1 MDRVEGILRLML
13 VDDSLTDA
21 ENITNVLRSAG
32 HTVRGTRHEVLAD
45 LELALTEASWD
56 LVLCRDTLAAVSPR
70 DVLNLIH
77 RLGRDIPCIVLTSKL
92 EDMAD
97 YYHHGAQDII
107 CFDDAE
113 RLKFAV
119 ARELKNLFVRRSSRR
134 NEHALRESEKRAKL
148 LLDSSRDA
156 VAYMHE
162 GMHIY
167 VNQAY
172 LALFGYE
179 ESEDVDGLPILD
191 MVSTDDHAK
200 FKAFLKQF
208 SEQNNTKFPLLSVLC
223 MKADGSS
230 FPATIEFRLAEIE
243 GEACIQV
250 VIRDEDSQ
258 ESAASDE
265 KLLLLRD
272 YDVLTGLF
280 SRIRFMD
287 ELALT
292 VSKAS
297 EGKGISALLY
307 LEFDNFQTIKEEVGL
322 AASEEVL
329 KEAAGLLSNI
339 LEENELLARYSDQ
352 VFTIIIPSG
361 DNTHV
366 DHRAEDYREV
376 IETFV
381 SHANG
386 KMVDLRCSIGIS
398 RITESFSIEVILEQA
413 NKACLQVQKKGGNSV
428 ARYQAAAPTNA
439 ADTANTSNDE
449 ALFWQ
454 DNIRDALTNNKFILN
469 YQPIVSLHGRE
480 QELYDILI
488 RMKGPDGKL
497 IIADDFISHAVADQ
511 ALMLGIDEWV
521 IAEALTRL
529 VEHRQHHPK
538 TRFFIKLSKPMLA
551 KVDFVDWLV
560 ALLARHQLDGSAIV
574 FEISETAALENLEH
588 AQTIILKLREIGCE
602 FGLEHFGSGLDFSY
616 SLSVLDVDYLKING
630 SFVENMSQDSE
641 NQAAVK
647 AIIEMSRQAGKQCI
661 AEFVSDANSL
671 ALLWRLG
678 VDYAMGFYI
687 HEPSD
692 TPDYNFEDDD
702 L

>member
-1 MDRVEGILRLML
+1 MDRAEGILRLML

-21 ENITNVLRSAG
+21 DNITNVLRSAG
-32 HTVRGTRHEVLAD
+32 HTVRGARQEVLAE
-45 LELALTEASWD
+45 LEIALTEGLWD
-56 LVLCRDTLAAVSPR
+56 LVLCRDTLDAVSPR
-70 DVLNLIH
+70 DVLNVIH
-77 RLGRDIPCIVLTSKL
+77 RLGRDIPCIVLVTNV
-92 EDMAD
+92 ENMAD
-97 YYHHGAQDII
+97 YYRQGAQDVIS
-107 CFDDAE
+107 FDDTE
-113 RLKFAV
+113 RLKFAA

-191 MVSTDDHAK
+191 MVSLDDHAK

-208 SEQNNTKFPLLSVLC
+208 SEQKNAKSPLLSVMCL
-223 MKADGSS
+223 KADGDNFS
-230 FPATIEFRLAEIE
+230 AKIEFTHAEIE

-250 VIRDEDSQ
+250 VIRDENSQ
-258 ESAASDE
+258 ETAESDE

-280 SRIRFMD
+280 SRVRFMD

-292 VSKAS
+292 VGKAS
-297 EGKGISALLY
+297 DGKGISALLY
-307 LEFDNFQTIKEEVGL
+307 LELDNFQLIKEEVGL
-322 AASEEVL
+322 VASEEVL

-339 LEENELLARYSDQ
+339 LEENELLARYSDK

-361 DNTHV
+361 DDSYV
-366 DHRAEDYREV
+366 DARAEAYRET
-376 IETFV
+376 IEAFI

-398 RITESFSIEVILEQA
+398 RITESFSIEIILEQA
-413 NKACLQVQKKGGNSV
+413 NKACIQVQKKGGNIV
-428 ARYQAAAPTNA
+428 ARYQATKPSAGE
-439 ADTANTSNDE
+439 TSNDE

-454 DNIRDALTNNKFILN
+454 ENIRNALENDGFVLN
-469 YQPIVSLHGRE
+469 YQPIVSLHGKE
-480 QELYDILI
+480 QELYDILV
-488 RMKGPDGKL
+488 RMKGGDGQL
-497 IIADDFISHAVADQ
+497 VIAEDFIDYAAND

-521 IAEALTRL
+521 ITQALTSL
-529 VEHRQHHPK
+529 VEHRKQRPK

-551 KVDFVDWLV
+551 KKEFVDWLV
-560 ALLARHQLDGSAIV
+560 ALLRQHQLDGSALV
-574 FEISETAALENLEH
+574 FEISETAALENLEN
-588 AQTIILKLREIGCE
+588 AQVMILKLREIGCE

-630 SFVENMSQDSE
+630 SFVENMAQDSE

-647 AIIEMSRQAGKQCI
+647 AIIEMSKKAGKQCI

-687 HEPSD
+687 HKPSD
-692 TPDYNFEDDD
+692 SPDYNFEDDD

>member
-1 MDRVEGILRLML
+1 MDKVEGILRLML

-21 ENITNVLRSAG
+21 DNITNVLRSAG
-32 HTVRGTRHEVLAD
+32 HTVRGARQQALVT
-45 LELALTEASWD
+45 LELALTETSWD
-56 LVLCRDTLAAVSPR
+56 LILCRDTLADVLPR

-77 RLGRDIPCIVLTSKL
+77 RLGRDIPCIVLTTSDD
-92 EDMAD
+92 DMAN
-97 YYHHGAQDII
+97 YYQIGAQDVIR
-107 CFDDAE
+107 FDDAE
-113 RLKFAV
+113 HLKFAV
-119 ARELKNLFVRRSSRR
+119 ARELNNLFVRRSSRR

-172 LALFGYE
+172 LTLFGYE
-179 ESEDVDGLPILD
+179 ESEDVDGLPMLD
-191 MVSTDDHAK
+191 MVSADDHNK
-200 FKAFLKQF
+200 FKVFLKQF
-208 SEQNNTKFPLLSVLC
+208 SEQKNTKFPLLSVLC
-223 MKADGSS
+223 MKNDGTS
-230 FPATIEFRLAEIE
+230 FPAIIEFTHAEIE

-250 VIRDEDSQ
+250 VIRDENSQ
-258 ESAASDE
+258 ATAALDE

-280 SRIRFMD
+280 SRVRFLD
-287 ELALT
+287 ELGLK

-297 EGKGISALLY
+297 DGRGISALLY
-307 LEFDNFQTIKEEVGL
+307 LEFDNFQLIKEEVGL

-329 KEAAGLLSNI
+329 KEAAGLLSSI
-339 LEENELLARYSDQ
+339 SQDNELLARYSDQ
-352 VFTIIIPSG
+352 AFTIIISSG
-361 DNTHV
+361 DSAYV
-366 DHRAEDYREV
+366 DQRAEAYRET
-376 IETFV
+376 IEAFV

-386 KMVDLRCSIGIS
+386 KMVDLRCSIGTS
-398 RITESFSIEVILEQA
+398 RITESFSIEVILEHA
-413 NKACLQVQKKGGNSV
+413 NKACMQVQKKGGNSV
-428 ARYQAAAPTNA
+428 ARYQSTKTDVD
-439 ADTANTSNDE
+439 DTRNDE

-454 DNIRDALTNNKFILN
+454 DNIRDALTNNGFVLN
-469 YQPIVSLHGRE
+469 YQPIVSLHGKE
-480 QELYDILI
+480 QELYDVLV
-488 RMKGPDGKL
+488 RMKGADGQL
-497 IIADDFISHAVADQ
+497 VLAEDFINYAAEDG
-511 ALMLGIDEWV
+511 LMLGIDEWV
-521 IAEALTRL
+521 ITQALTSL
-529 VEHRQHHPK
+529 VEHRKQHPK

-551 KVDFVDWLV
+551 KKDFVDWLV
-560 ALLARHQLDGSAIV
+560 ALLRGHQLDGSALV

-588 AQTIILKLREIGCE
+588 AQTMIIKLKEIGCE

-630 SFVENMSQDSE
+630 SFVENMAQDLE

-647 AIIEMSRQAGKQCI
+647 AIIEMSKQAKKQCI

-687 HEPSD
+687 HRPSD

>member
-1 MDRVEGILRLML
+1 MDRAEGILRLML

-21 ENITNVLRSAG
+21 DNITNVLRSAG
-32 HTVRGTRHEVLAD
+32 HTVRGARQDVLAD

-56 LVLCRDTLAAVSPR
+56 LVLCRDTLATVSPR

-77 RLGRDIPCIVLTSKL
+77 RLGRDIPCIVLTTNAESVT
-92 EDMAD
+92 D
-97 YYHHGAQDII
+97 YYQLGAQDILT
-107 CFDDAE
+107 FDDSE

-119 ARELKNLFVRRSSRR
+119 TRELKNLFVRRSSRR

-179 ESEDVDGLPILD
+179 ESEDVDGLPMLD
-191 MVSTDDHAK
+191 MVSLDDHAK

-208 SEQNNTKFPLLSVLC
+208 SEQKHTKSPLLSVLC
-223 MKADGSS
+223 MKADGDS
-230 FPATIEFRLAEIE
+230 FPANIEFTHAEIE
-243 GEACIQV
+243 GEACVQV
-250 VIRDEDSQ
+250 VIRDENSQ
-258 ESAASDE
+258 EAVASDE

-287 ELALT
+287 ELGLT
-292 VSKAS
+292 VSKAGD
-297 EGKGISALLY
+297 GKGISTLLY
-307 LEFDNFQTIKEEVGL
+307 LEFDNFQLIKEDVGL

-352 VFTIIIPSG
+352 VFTIIIPNG
-361 DNTHV
+361 DNTYV
-366 DHRAEDYREV
+366 DARAEAYRGT
-376 IETFV
+376 IEDFI
-381 SHANG
+381 SHALG
-386 KMVDLRCSIGIS
+386 KMIDLRCSIGIS
-398 RITESFSIEVILEQA
+398 RITESFSIEVILENA
-413 NKACLQVQKKGGNSV
+413 NKACMQVQKKGGNSI
-428 ARYQAAAPTNA
+428 AHYQATKTKS
-439 ADTANTSNDE
+439 DTGEASNDE

-454 DNIRDALTNNKFILN
+454 DNIRDALANNGFVLN
-469 YQPIVSLHGRE
+469 YQPIVSLHGKE
-480 QELYDILI
+480 QELYDVLV
-488 RMKGPDGKL
+488 RMKGADGQL
-497 IIADDFISHAVADQ
+497 VIAADFIDYAADDT
-511 ALMLGIDEWV
+511 LMLGIDEWV
-521 IAEALTRL
+521 ITQALISL
-529 VEHRQHHPK
+529 VEHRKLHPK

-551 KVDFVDWLV
+551 KKEFVDWLV
-560 ALLARHQLDGSAIV
+560 ALLRRHQLDGSALV
-574 FEISETAALENLEH
+574 FEISETAALENLDH
-588 AQTIILKLREIGCE
+588 AQAMIIKLREIGCE

-630 SFVENMSQDSE
+630 SFVENMAQDSE

-647 AIIEMSRQAGKQCI
+647 AIIEMGKQAGKQCI

-678 VDYAMGFYI
+678 VDYAMGYYI
-687 HEPSD
+687 HKPSD

>member
-1 MDRVEGILRLML
+1 MDRPEGILRLML

-21 ENITNVLRSAG
+21 DNITNVLRSAG
-32 HTVRGTRHEVLAD
+32 HTVRGARQEVLAN
-45 LELALTEASWD
+45 LELALMDSSWD
-56 LVLCRDTLAAVSPR
+56 LVLCRDTLATVSPR

-77 RLGRDIPCIVLTSKL
+77 RLGRDIPCIVLATNI
-92 EDMAD
+92 ENMAD
-97 YYHHGAQDII
+97 YYHLGAQDIMM
-107 CFDDAE
+107 FDDTE

-119 ARELKNLFVRRSSRR
+119 ARELKNLFIRRSSRR

-179 ESEDVDGLPILD
+179 ESEDVDGLPMLD
-191 MVSTDDHAK
+191 MVALDDHAK
-200 FKAFLKQF
+200 FKAFLKQY
-208 SEQNNTKFPLLSVLC
+208 SEQKNTKSTLLSVLC
-223 MKADGSS
+223 MKADGDS
-230 FPATIEFRLAEIE
+230 FPATVEFTHAEIE
-243 GEACIQV
+243 GEECIQV
-250 VIRDEDSQ
+250 VIRDENSQ
-258 ESAASDE
+258 QAVVPDE

-280 SRIRFMD
+280 SRVRFMD
-287 ELALT
+287 DLGLT
-292 VSKAS
+292 VSKAGD
-297 EGKGISALLY
+297 GKGISALLY
-307 LEFDNFQTIKEEVGL
+307 LEFDNFQIIKEDVGL

-339 LEENELLARYSDQ
+339 LEDNELLARYSDQ
-352 VFTIIIPSG
+352 VFTVIISSG
-361 DNTHV
+361 DNDYV
-366 DHRAEDYREV
+366 DRRAEAYRET
-376 IETFV
+376 IEDFV

-398 RITESFSIEVILEQA
+398 RITESFSTEVILESA
-413 NKACLQVQKKGGNSV
+413 NKACMQMQKKGGNSV
-428 ARYQAAAPTNA
+428 TRYQTTKTDAG
-439 ADTANTSNDE
+439 DTTNDE

-454 DNIRDALTNNKFILN
+454 ENIRDALINNGFVLN
-469 YQPIVSLHGRE
+469 YQPIVNLHGKD
-480 QELYDILI
+480 QELYDVLV
-488 RMKGPDGKL
+488 RMKGTNGQL
-497 IIADDFISHAVADQ
+497 IVAEDFIDHAADD

-521 IAEALTRL
+521 ITQAVTSL
-529 VEHRQHHPK
+529 VEHRKQHPK

-551 KVDFVDWLV
+551 KKEFVDWLV
-560 ALLARHQLDGSAIV
+560 ALLRHHQLDGSALV
-574 FEISETAALENLEH
+574 FEISETAALENLEQ
-588 AQTIILKLREIGCE
+588 AQAVIIKLKEIGCE

-630 SFVENMSQDSE
+630 SFVENMAQDPE
-641 NQAAVK
+641 NQSAVK
-647 AIIEMSRQAGKQCI
+647 AIIEMSNQAGKQCI

-687 HEPSD
+687 HKPSD

>member
-1 MDRVEGILRLML
+1 MDKAEGILRLML

-21 ENITNVLRSAG
+21 DNITNVLRSAG
-32 HTVRGTRHEVLAD
+32 HTVRGGRQDLLANLEV
-45 LELALTEASWD
+45 ALTEASWD
-56 LVLCRDTLAAVSPR
+56 LVLCRDTLSAVSPR

-77 RLGRDIPCIVLTSKL
+77 RLGRDIPCIVLVEKP
-92 EDMAD
+92 DDIAA
-97 YYHHGAQDII
+97 YYHFGAQDII
-107 CFDDAE
+107 TYGDSE

-119 ARELKNLFVRRSSRR
+119 ARELKNLFIRRSSRR

-179 ESEDVDGLPILD
+179 ESEDVDGLPMLD
-191 MVSTDDHAK
+191 MVSLDDHAN
-200 FKAFLKQF
+200 FKTFLKQF
-208 SEQNNTKFPLLSVLC
+208 SEQRNSKSPLLSVSCL
-223 MKADGSS
+223 KANGES
-230 FPATIEFRLAEIE
+230 FPGNVEFTHAEIE

-250 VIRDEDSQ
+250 VIRDENSQ
-258 ESAASDE
+258 DTAVSDE

-272 YDVLTGLF
+272 YDVLTGLY

-287 ELALT
+287 ELGLT

-297 EGKGISALLY
+297 DGKGISALLY
-307 LEFDNFQTIKEEVGL
+307 LEFDNFQLIKEKVGL
-322 AASEEVL
+322 AASEDVL

-339 LEENELLARYSDQ
+339 LEGEELLSRYSDQ
-352 VFTIIIPSG
+352 VLTIIVPSG
-361 DNTHV
+361 DNAHV
-366 DHRAEDYREV
+366 DERAEVYRET
-376 IETFV
+376 IEAFI

-398 RITESFSIEVILEQA
+398 RITESFSIEVILENA
-413 NKACLQVQKKGGNSV
+413 NKACIQVQKKGGNSV
-428 ARYQAAAPTNA
+428 ARYQAVKTETGEVS
-439 ADTANTSNDE
+439 DDD

-454 DNIRDALTNNKFILN
+454 ENIRDALTNNGFVLN

-480 QELYDILI
+480 QELYDVLV
-488 RMKGPDGKL
+488 RMKGADGQL
-497 IIADDFISHAVADQ
+497 IVADDFINHAADDS
-511 ALMLGIDEWV
+511 LMLGIDEWV
-521 IAEALTRL
+521 ITQALASL
-529 VEHRQHHPK
+529 VEHRKVHPK

-551 KVDFVDWLV
+551 KTEFVDWLV
-560 ALLARHQLDGSAIV
+560 ALLRSHQLDGSALV
-574 FEISETAALENLEH
+574 FEISETAALENLES
-588 AQTIILKLREIGCE
+588 AQAVIIKLRAIGCE

-630 SFVENMSQDSE
+630 SFVQNMSQDSE

-647 AIIEMSRQAGKQCI
+647 AIIEMGKQAGKQCI

-687 HEPSD
+687 HKPAE
-692 TPDYNFEDDD
+692 TPDYNFDDDD